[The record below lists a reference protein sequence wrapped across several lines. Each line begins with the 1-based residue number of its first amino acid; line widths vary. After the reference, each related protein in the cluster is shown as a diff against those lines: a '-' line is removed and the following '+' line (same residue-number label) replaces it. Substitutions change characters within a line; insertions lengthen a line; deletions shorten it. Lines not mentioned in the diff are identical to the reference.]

1 MKLDFIETGAPA
13 CPLLRLAYAD
23 PATVTQ
29 LIQVLRRVGPTPVA
43 LDGAA
48 GVEPVSGV
56 RLHVSEGKADLGVR
70 RVENESFSWVMDH
83 EGWLQVID
91 LLAPFAEPKT
101 SGNGFQYLSQGGVA
115 VIISTDGHW

>member
-1 MKLDFIETGAPA
+1 MKLDFIEAGAQD

-29 LIQVLRRVGPTPVA
+29 LVQALRRVGPTPVA
-43 LDGAA
+43 LDGSA
-48 GVEPVSGV
+48 GVEPVGRV
-56 RLHVSEGKADLGVR
+56 RLYVSEGKADLGVR
-70 RVENESFSWVMDH
+70 RVENETFFWVMDH

-91 LLAPFAEPKT
+91 LLSPFAEAKT

-115 VIISTDGHW
+115 VIISTDDRW